1 MEVLGKFNNYLDS
14 NLEERQFLR
23 HIFIILP
30 KLIFMTIENNNFC
43 IQSLPLL
50 DVAKTFGNPV
60 YVYDAKKI
68 EEKVLSLNLAFSEV
82 NMKIK
87 YACKANTNISIL
99 ALMKTLGVELDVVS
113 PQEMELGFI
122 AGFDASQITYTS
134 SGVAFEEIEACVA
147 KDVVC
152 NIDNLSS
159 LEIFGKKYGNSVPVI
174 VRIRPNVMA
183 GGNLKI
189 STGHKDSK
197 FGIPVEQVAEIHEL
211 RKKYNLNIIGVHQH
225 TGSDIKDPEAYTEAS
240 KIIFDLALGFPD
252 LKIVDLGGGFKV
264 SYKKDDKIIDIND
277 LASKLVPAFK
287 KFCKSYG
294 KDLELWFEP
303 GKYLVSEAGYLLAQV
318 NVVKNNP
325 NKTLLG
331 LNTGLNH
338 LIRPMMY
345 DAFHDIVNISRP
357 TETSTKNY
365 DVVGYMCETD
375 NIALDR
381 ELPTTQE
388 GDIMA
393 IKNAGAY
400 GFVMASQ
407 YNARFRPPE
416 VLIINGKAQLIRK
429 RESFEDIKAN
439 QILIEL

>member
-1 MEVLGKFNNYLDS
+1 
-14 NLEERQFLR
+14 
-23 HIFIILP
+23 
-30 KLIFMTIENNNFC
+30 MTFENEAFC
-43 IQSLPLL
+43 IQSVSLV
-50 DVAKTFGNPV
+50 DIAKTYGSPV
-60 YVYDAKKI
+60 YVYDAAKI
-68 EEKVLSLNLAFSEV
+68 KEKVDLLKSAFSDI

-99 ALMKTLGVELDVVS
+99 ALMRTYGVELDVVS
-113 PQEMELGFI
+113 PQEMELGLV
-122 AGFDASQITYTS
+122 AGFEASQITYTS
-134 SGVAFEEIEACVA
+134 SGVAFEEIEACVS
-147 KDVVC
+147 KNVVC

-159 LEIFGKKYGNSVPVI
+159 LEIFGKKYGNTQPVI

-197 FGIPVEQVAEIHEL
+197 FGIAVEQVELIHDL
-211 RKKYNLNIIGVHQH
+211 RKKYDLKIIGIHQH

-264 SYKKDDKIIDIND
+264 SYKKDDKIIDID
-277 LASKLVPAFK
+277 SLAQKLVPAFK
-287 KFCKSYG
+287 AFCAAYG
-294 KDLELWFEP
+294 KELELWFEP
-303 GKYLVSEAGYLLAQV
+303 GKFLVSECGYLLAQV
-318 NVVKNNP
+318 NVVKENP

-345 DAFHDIVNISRP
+345 DAFHDVINISKP
-357 TETSTKNY
+357 LEKSTKTY
-365 DVVGYMCETD
+365 DLVGYMCETD

-381 ELPTTQE
+381 ELPMTEE
-388 GDIMA
+388 GDIIA

-416 VLIINGKAQLIRK
+416 VLILNGRAELIRK
-429 RESFEDIKAN
+429 RETFEDIRAN
-439 QILIEL
+439 QILLAL